1 MKNKELI
8 KKLHI
13 GDTIYVL
20 SEYCCTFSGIKEYT
34 VTNISENSINEFKC
48 ESDTSLFNIN
58 GPNTLEYYITA
69 SYSDMMP
76 FLEHNINK
84 KKEETMRHIIKYSKE
99 IAQFEID
106 LELCKDIKNK
116 EK

>member
-8 KKLHI
+8 SKLHI

-20 SEYCCTFSGIKEYT
+20 SEHCCTFSGIKEYT

-48 ESDTSLFNIN
+48 ESDTSLFNKYC
-58 GPNTLEYYITA
+58 PNTTEYYITA
-69 SYSDMMP
+69 SYSDMIP
-76 FLEHNINK
+76 FLEYNINK
-84 KKEETMRHIIKYSKE
+84 KKEETTRYIIKYSKE
-99 IAQFEID
+99 LAQFEID

-116 EK
+116 KE

>member
-8 KKLHI
+8 SKLHI

-20 SEYCCTFSGIKEYT
+20 SEHCYKFSGIEEHI
-34 VTNISENSINEFKC
+34 VTNISENSINKFKC
-48 ESDTSLFNIN
+48 ESDTSLFNKN
-58 GPNTLEYYITA
+58 GPNTTEYYITA

-76 FLEHNINK
+76 FLEYNLNK
-84 KKEETMRHIIKYSKE
+84 KKKETMDFIIKYTKE

-116 EK
+116 K